1 MEDNKFGQTP
11 VAPDA
16 FEFAQ
21 QDEKILDAK
30 LETKKIGFFRDAMS
44 RFAAN
49 KGSIVA
55 AAIIGV
61 LMLFS
66 IIAPFVSGHT
76 AGEMED
82 FYTNCLPK
90 VSQNATGFWD
100 GTKDG
105 DVTDLE
111 YVRDSLYGR
120 YTKVYSVY
128 QDGDEV
134 MGYTTHYKVRI
145 DTYKVGCK
153 YKTFSATDFEK
164 VRLYDEQLEDE
175 SKRILQPLVAYTAY
189 AQEYVDE
196 YYPGSP
202 MAATIA
208 QQLTSHYMQ
217 DANFCYKM
225 KHTRQPIY
233 DDEGNVQYI
242 YKVDGEGNYIRWQQN
257 SSGSIE
263 TRINYEN
270 YYYYVHGHHCFY
282 VFGSDTA
289 GRDILTRLA
298 VGGRLSLAL
307 GFAVTLINLIIGI
320 IYGAIE
326 GYYGGVT
333 DLVMER
339 ISEILSEIPF
349 TVVVVIFQT
358 YYVRVYGASP
368 VLSLAVAFIVTG
380 WLGTAATTR
389 MQFYRYKGQ
398 EYILASRTLGA
409 NDAHLIFR
417 HILPNA
423 AGTLVTSSVLMVPGV
438 IFSESMLSYLN
449 IINFEETGM
458 TSIGTM
464 LSLGQRVYTTFP
476 HEIFFPALFIS
487 LLMICFN
494 IFGNGLRDAFNP
506 QLRGAGNE

>member
-1 MEDNKFGQTP
+1 MEENKLALTP
-11 VAPDA
+11 AAPDS

-21 QDEKILDAK
+21 RDERILDAK

-55 AAIIGV
+55 GAIIGV
-61 LMLFS
+61 LLLFS
-66 IIAPFVSGHT
+66 IIVPFCTGHT
-76 AGEMED
+76 AGEMET

-90 VSQNATGFWD
+90 VSENATGFWD

-111 YVRDSLYGR
+111 YVRDNIYGR
-120 YTKVYSVY
+120 FTKVYSVY
-128 QDGDEV
+128 QDGDPV
-134 MGYTTHYKVRI
+134 MGYRTHYKVRI

-153 YKTFSATDFEK
+153 YKTFSASDFEK
-164 VRLYDEQLEDE
+164 VRLYDESLEDE
-175 SKRILQPLVAYTAY
+175 SKRILQPLVSYTAY

-196 YYPGSP
+196 YYSGSP
-202 MAATIA
+202 QAATISS
-208 QQLTSHYMQ
+208 QLTSLYMQ

-225 KHTRQPIY
+225 KHTREPIY
-233 DDEGNVQYI
+233 DANGEVQYI
-242 YKVDGEGNYIRWQQN
+242 YKTDTDGNYVRWQAN

-270 YYYYVHGHHCFY
+270 YFYYIHGHKCFF

-307 GFAVTLINLIIGI
+307 GFAVTIVNLLIGI

-326 GYYGGVT
+326 GYYGGAV

-339 ISEILSEIPF
+339 IAEILAEVPF
-349 TVVVVIFQT
+349 TIVVVIFNT

-368 VLSLAVAFIVTG
+368 VLSLAFAFIFTG

-389 MQFYRYKGQ
+389 MQFYRFKGQ

-423 AGTLVTSSVLMVPGV
+423 VGTLVTSSVLMVPGV

-449 IINFEETGM
+449 IINFEETGL

-494 IFGNGLRDAFNP
+494 VFGNGLRDAFNP